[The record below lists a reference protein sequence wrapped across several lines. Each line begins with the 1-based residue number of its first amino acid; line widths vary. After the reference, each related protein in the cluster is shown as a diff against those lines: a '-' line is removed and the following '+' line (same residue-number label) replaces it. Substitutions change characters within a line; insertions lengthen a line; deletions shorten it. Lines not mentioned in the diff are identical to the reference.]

1 MHSSPY
7 REGWMIVL
15 RSCICV
21 DVPFRDRYRV
31 GHLS

>member
-1 MHSSPY
+1 MQLTPY

-15 RSCICV
+15 RSCLCV
-21 DVPFRDRYRV
+21 DAPFRDRYHA